1 MKPLNQAKRKEVGKY
16 MGPEMLDHM
25 TDEQIVQLYE
35 LHKAAKAIEDD
46 ASERTK
52 KWAHSVNDKVES
64 WVTSWA
70 TIEQTFSL
78 Y

>member
-52 KWAHSVNDKVES
+52 K
-64 WVTSWA
+64 
-70 TIEQTFSL
+70 
-78 Y
+78 